1 MVVCGTLAALGGAYP
16 SATLP
21 ILAAAAFI
29 FVLSGARVA
38 THADQRMVDLALFA
52 TLVVIALQLVPLPS
66 TWSAAISPAAPPIR
80 AMLRLGPEGG
90 RTPLTVDA
98 LETRRA
104 LAVGAAAILLFWAA
118 RATFTRGGVRRV
130 ARIIVT
136 TGFILALVAM
146 AARVTSPR
154 LLLWMWRPEDP
165 GAMPFGPFVN
175 KNHFATW
182 MLMGGALATGYT
194 IAHLRTHFQEMRTRR
209 LVLVAVLADGGALL
223 LLASVFVMTAGLV
236 ASGSRSAALGAVSA
250 LGLGWWMS
258 PRKGGGAAIPAL
270 VLLAVIGA
278 AAWTQSEQL
287 LVRLGTTQSGVGR
300 PTIWRETL
308 PVVRD
313 FWLTGTGAGTYGRAM
328 LRYQQT
334 RTTFFFNTAHNEYLQ
349 VLTEGGVLLAV
360 PMVTVLAAGI
370 VAARRQL
377 RDPRHGLF
385 WIRLGAA
392 AGLVAVAVQSIWET
406 GLRIPANALLFAVL
420 AAIVL
425 HERESSGTISTVAA

>member
-1 MVVCGTLAALGGAYP
+1 
-16 SATLP
+16 
-21 ILAAAAFI
+21 
-29 FVLSGARVA
+29 
-38 THADQRMVDLALFA
+38 
-52 TLVVIALQLVPLPS
+52 
-66 TWSAAISPAAPPIR
+66 
-80 AMLRLGPEGG
+80 
-90 RTPLTVDA
+90 
-98 LETRRA
+98 
-104 LAVGAAAILLFWAA
+104 
-118 RATFTRGGVRRV
+118 
-130 ARIIVT
+130 
-136 TGFILALVAM
+136 
-146 AARVTSPR
+146 
-154 LLLWMWRPEDP
+154 
-165 GAMPFGPFVN
+165 
-175 KNHFATW
+175 
-182 MLMGGALATGYT
+182 
-194 IAHLRTHFQEMRTRR
+194 
-209 LVLVAVLADGGALL
+209 
-223 LLASVFVMTAGLV
+223 
-236 ASGSRSAALGAVSA
+236 
-250 LGLGWWMS
+250 
-258 PRKGGGAAIPAL
+258 

-360 PMVTVLAAGI
+360 PMVAVLAAGI